1 MEKMKLKNKK
11 EVDIKELS
19 NKLLEYAIE
28 NFSESKV
35 FDTYRA
41 KKDFGVKRNLIIEA
55 YAFGPSEL
63 HEFKLIESK
72 PATIIKEAELPVIG
86 RKGTVV
92 IKKFFLDQF
101 NIKNPD
107 KAYEENDQFDI
118 KISADKIVLTRK
130 N

>member
-72 PATIIKEAELPVIG
+72 PATVVKDAEPPIVG
-86 RKGTVV
+86 RKGTIV
-92 IKKFFLDQF
+92 IKKFFIDEF
-101 NIKNPD
+101 NLKNPE
-107 KAYEENDQFDI
+107 KAYKENDIFDI
-118 KISADKIVLTRK
+118 QVSADKIVLKRK
-130 N
+130 Y